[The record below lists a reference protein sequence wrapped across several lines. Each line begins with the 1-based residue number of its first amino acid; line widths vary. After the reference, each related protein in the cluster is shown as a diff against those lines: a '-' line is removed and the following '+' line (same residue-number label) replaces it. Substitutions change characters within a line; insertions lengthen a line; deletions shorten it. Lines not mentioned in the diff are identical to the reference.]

1 MEFLEMEKAF
11 PLQGNL
17 QKFSKLSLETIRWH
31 LNVLIKEKVFTRN
44 SYKNILPGPNFLL
57 AIYDEDLTEWLH
69 SKAGA
74 LSLSCLQTVHGGGCS
89 ISIYEGTVL
98 AIAKSDGSVKVDWNK
113 PCISIRGSKL
123 PPPSIYTKEELRIP
137 VRVGQK
143 VRCAKVLYSDSLIL
157 FSAM

>member
-1 MEFLEMEKAF
+1 MEKAF

-31 LNVLIKEKVFTRN
+31 LNVLIKEKVFVRN

-69 SKAGA
+69 SKSGA
-74 LSLSCLQTVHGGGCS
+74 LVLSCLQAVYGYGGDCS
-89 ISIYEGTVL
+89 TSIYEGTVL
-98 AIAKSDGSVKVDWNK
+98 
-113 PCISIRGSKL
+113 SICSNTGLVRIRWSESSAGSKL
-123 PPPSIYTKEELRIP
+123 PPPSTYSKEELTLP
-137 VRVGQK
+137 VRAGQRVK
-143 VRCAKVLYSDSLIL
+143 CVKVLYSDSLIL